1 MDYTA
6 INFNITPFSEE
17 IADILIATMSSIG
30 YEGFQYTDTGFTAY
44 ITCEQ
49 FEEESIQK
57 LEILQSLAVDYQID
71 WNFSVLQDR
80 DWNLEWEKNFTPIVV
95 DNRIL
100 IRAGFHPTIPGIDY
114 DIIIEPKMSFGT
126 GHHPTTT
133 LMLETLLDFSGQMKG
148 KRVLDMGCGT
158 GILSILAAKLGASTV
173 TGIDVDEWSYR
184 NARENIENNR
194 LQNIQIKIGNAGL
207 LEKEKEFD
215 FILANI
221 NRNILLTDMPF
232 YERCLKD
239 GGILIMSGFYTQDLP
254 SIRQKAAELGM
265 TYGDQKMKQNWVAV
279 SFTKNKQFV
288 RYLPLQKS
296 S

>member
-49 FEEESIQK
+49 FEEERIQK

-173 TGIDVDEWSYR
+173 TGIDIDEWSYR
-184 NARENIENNR
+184 NARENIENNQ

-288 RYLPLQKS
+288 EL
-296 S
+296 

>member
-49 FEEESIQK
+49 FEEERIQK
-57 LEILQSLAVDYQID
+57 LEIIQSLAVDYQID

-100 IRAGFHPTIPGIDY
+100 IRAGFHQTIPGIDY

-173 TGIDVDEWSYR
+173 TGIDIDEWSYR
-184 NARENIENNR
+184 NARENIENNQ

-232 YERCLKD
+232 YERCLKE

-254 SIRQKAAELGM
+254 SIRQKVAELGM

-288 RYLPLQKS
+288 EL
-296 S
+296 

>member
-49 FEEESIQK
+49 FEEERIQK
-57 LEILQSLAVDYQID
+57 LEILQSLAVDYQVD

-173 TGIDVDEWSYR
+173 TGIDIDEWSYR
-184 NARENIENNR
+184 NARENIENNQ

-239 GGILIMSGFYTQDLP
+239 GGILIMSGFYTHDLP

-288 RYLPLQKS
+288 EL
-296 S
+296 

>member
-49 FEEESIQK
+49 FQEERIQK
-57 LEILQSLAVDYQID
+57 LEILQSLDADYQID

-80 DWNLEWEKNFTPIVV
+80 DWNLEWEKNFTPIIV

-114 DIIIEPKMSFGT
+114 EIIIEPKMSFGT

-173 TGIDVDEWSYR
+173 TGIDIDEWSYR
-184 NARENIENNR
+184 NARENIENNQ

-239 GGILIMSGFYTQDLP
+239 GAILIMSGFYRQDLP

-265 TYGDQKMKQNWVAV
+265 TYRDQKMKQNWVAV

-288 RYLPLQKS
+288 EL
-296 S
+296 

>member
-17 IADILIATMSSIG
+17 IADILIATMSTIG

-173 TGIDVDEWSYR
+173 TGIDIDEWSYR

-288 RYLPLQKS
+288 EL
-296 S
+296 

>member
-49 FEEESIQK
+49 FEEERIQK

-173 TGIDVDEWSYR
+173 TGIDIDEWSYR
-184 NARENIENNR
+184 NARENIENNQ

-221 NRNILLTDMPF
+221 HRNILLTDMPF

-239 GGILIMSGFYTQDLP
+239 GGILIMSGFYTHDLP

-288 RYLPLQKS
+288 EL
-296 S
+296 

>member
-49 FEEESIQK
+49 FEEERIQK

-173 TGIDVDEWSYR
+173 TGIDIDEWSYR
-184 NARENIENNR
+184 NARENIENNQ

-221 NRNILLTDMPF
+221 NRNILLTDIPF

-288 RYLPLQKS
+288 EL
-296 S
+296 

>member
-17 IADILIATMSSIG
+17 IADILIATMSRIG

-49 FEEESIQK
+49 FEEERIQK

-173 TGIDVDEWSYR
+173 TGIDIDEWSYR
-184 NARENIENNR
+184 NARENIENNQ

-288 RYLPLQKS
+288 EL
-296 S
+296 

>member
-49 FEEESIQK
+49 FEEERIQK

-71 WNFSVLQDR
+71 WNFYVLQDR

-173 TGIDVDEWSYR
+173 TGIDIDEWSYR
-184 NARENIENNR
+184 NARENIENNQ

-288 RYLPLQKS
+288 EL
-296 S
+296 

>member
-57 LEILQSLAVDYQID
+57 LEILQSLAADYQID

-288 RYLPLQKS
+288 EL
-296 S
+296 

>member
-44 ITCEQ
+44 IICEQ
-49 FEEESIQK
+49 FEEERIQK

-173 TGIDVDEWSYR
+173 TGIDIDEWSYR
-184 NARENIENNR
+184 NARENIENNQ

-288 RYLPLQKS
+288 EL
-296 S
+296 

>member
-49 FEEESIQK
+49 FEEERIQK

-114 DIIIEPKMSFGT
+114 DIIIEPKMSFGS

-173 TGIDVDEWSYR
+173 TGIDIDEWSYR
-184 NARENIENNR
+184 NARENIDINQ

-239 GGILIMSGFYTQDLP
+239 GGILIMSGFYTHDLP

-288 RYLPLQKS
+288 EL
-296 S
+296 

>member
-49 FEEESIQK
+49 FEEERIQK

-71 WNFSVLQDR
+71 WNFYVLQDR

-114 DIIIEPKMSFGT
+114 EIIIEPKMSFGT

-173 TGIDVDEWSYR
+173 TGIDIDEWSYR
-184 NARENIENNR
+184 NARENIENNQ

-232 YERCLKD
+232 YERCLKN

-288 RYLPLQKS
+288 EL
-296 S
+296 

>member
-6 INFNITPFSEE
+6 INFNITPISEE
-17 IADILIATMSSIG
+17 IADILIATMSTIG

-173 TGIDVDEWSYR
+173 TGIDIDEWSYR

-288 RYLPLQKS
+288 EL
-296 S
+296 

>member
-49 FEEESIQK
+49 FEEERIQK

-173 TGIDVDEWSYR
+173 TGIDIDEWSYR
-184 NARENIENNR
+184 NARENIENNQ

-279 SFTKNKQFV
+279 SFTNNKQFV
-288 RYLPLQKS
+288 EL
-296 S
+296 

>member
-49 FEEESIQK
+49 FEEERIQK

-71 WNFSVLQDR
+71 WNFYVLQDR

-173 TGIDVDEWSYR
+173 TGIDIDEWSYR
-184 NARENIENNR
+184 NARENIENNQ

-239 GGILIMSGFYTQDLP
+239 GGILIMSGFYTKDLP

-265 TYGDQKMKQNWVAV
+265 TYGDQKMKQHWVAV

-288 RYLPLQKS
+288 EL
-296 S
+296 

>member
-49 FEEESIQK
+49 FEEERIQK

-71 WNFSVLQDR
+71 WNFYVLQDR

-100 IRAGFHPTIPGIDY
+100 IRAGVHPTIPGIDY

-173 TGIDVDEWSYR
+173 TGIDIDEWSYR
-184 NARENIENNR
+184 NARENIENNQ

-239 GGILIMSGFYTQDLP
+239 GGILIMSGFYTKDLP

-288 RYLPLQKS
+288 EL
-296 S
+296 

>member
-288 RYLPLQKS
+288 EL
-296 S
+296 

>member
-17 IADILIATMSSIG
+17 IADILIATMSRIG

-49 FEEESIQK
+49 FEEERIQK

-71 WNFSVLQDR
+71 WNFYVLQDR

-173 TGIDVDEWSYR
+173 TGIDIDEWSYR
-184 NARENIENNR
+184 NARENIENNQ

-254 SIRQKAAELGM
+254 SIRQKAAKLGM

-288 RYLPLQKS
+288 EL
-296 S
+296 

>member
-49 FEEESIQK
+49 FQEERIQK
-57 LEILQSLAVDYQID
+57 LEILQSLAADYQID

-80 DWNLEWEKNFTPIVV
+80 DWNLEWEKNFTPIIV

-114 DIIIEPKMSFGT
+114 EIIIEPKMSFGT

-173 TGIDVDEWSYR
+173 TGIDIDEWSYR
-184 NARENIENNR
+184 NARENIENNQ

-239 GGILIMSGFYTQDLP
+239 GAILIMSGFYRQDLP

-265 TYGDQKMKQNWVAV
+265 TYRDQKMKQNWVAV

-288 RYLPLQKS
+288 EL
-296 S
+296 

>member
-49 FEEESIQK
+49 FEEERIQK

-173 TGIDVDEWSYR
+173 TGIDIDEWSYR
-184 NARENIENNR
+184 NARENIENNQ

-215 FILANI
+215 FICLGHDALDKADKTMI
-221 NRNILLTDMPF
+221 TDYIEATDLLLSGQAHGEKGRNALHGGTGYKYKRVLIW
-232 YERCLKD
+232 YEPERL
-239 GGILIMSGFYTQDLP
+239 
-254 SIRQKAAELGM
+254 
-265 TYGDQKMKQNWVAV
+265 V
-279 SFTKNKQFV
+279 
-288 RYLPLQKS
+288 
-296 S
+296 

>member
-1 MDYTA
+1 MDYKA

-49 FEEESIQK
+49 FEEERIQK

-173 TGIDVDEWSYR
+173 TGIDIDEWSYR
-184 NARENIENNR
+184 NARENIENNQ

-265 TYGDQKMKQNWVAV
+265 TYGGQKMKQNWVAV

-288 RYLPLQKS
+288 EL
-296 S
+296 

>member
-173 TGIDVDEWSYR
+173 TGIDVIEWSYR
-184 NARENIENNR
+184 NA
-194 LQNIQIKIGNAGL
+194 
-207 LEKEKEFD
+207 
-215 FILANI
+215 
-221 NRNILLTDMPF
+221 
-232 YERCLKD
+232 
-239 GGILIMSGFYTQDLP
+239 
-254 SIRQKAAELGM
+254 
-265 TYGDQKMKQNWVAV
+265 
-279 SFTKNKQFV
+279 
-288 RYLPLQKS
+288 
-296 S
+296 

>member
-49 FEEESIQK
+49 FEEERIQK
-57 LEILQSLAVDYQID
+57 LEILQSLAVDYQINWD
-71 WNFSVLQDR
+71 FYVLQDR

-173 TGIDVDEWSYR
+173 TGIDIDEWSYR
-184 NARENIENNR
+184 NARENIENNQ

-288 RYLPLQKS
+288 EL
-296 S
+296 

>member
-184 NARENIENNR
+184 NARENIKNNR

-288 RYLPLQKS
+288 EL
-296 S
+296 

>member
-49 FEEESIQK
+49 FEEERIQK

-173 TGIDVDEWSYR
+173 TGIDIDEWSYR
-184 NARENIENNR
+184 NARENIENNQ

-239 GGILIMSGFYTQDLP
+239 GGILIMSGFYTHDLP

-288 RYLPLQKS
+288 EL
-296 S
+296 

>member
-49 FEEESIQK
+49 FEEERIQK

-133 LMLETLLDFSGQMKG
+133 LMLKTLLDFSGQMKG

-173 TGIDVDEWSYR
+173 TGIDIDEWSYR
-184 NARENIENNR
+184 NARENIENNQ

-215 FILANI
+215 FILATI

-288 RYLPLQKS
+288 EL
-296 S
+296 

>member
-1 MDYTA
+1 
-6 INFNITPFSEE
+6 
-17 IADILIATMSSIG
+17 
-30 YEGFQYTDTGFTAY
+30 
-44 ITCEQ
+44 
-49 FEEESIQK
+49 
-57 LEILQSLAVDYQID
+57 
-71 WNFSVLQDR
+71 
-80 DWNLEWEKNFTPIVV
+80 
-95 DNRIL
+95 
-100 IRAGFHPTIPGIDY
+100 
-114 DIIIEPKMSFGT
+114 
-126 GHHPTTT
+126 
-133 LMLETLLDFSGQMKG
+133 
-148 KRVLDMGCGT
+148 MGCGT

-173 TGIDVDEWSYR
+173 TGIDIDEWSYR
-184 NARENIENNR
+184 NARENIENNQ

-239 GGILIMSGFYTQDLP
+239 GGILIMSGFYTHDLP

-288 RYLPLQKS
+288 EL
-296 S
+296 

>member
-49 FEEESIQK
+49 FEEERIQK

-71 WNFSVLQDR
+71 WNFYVLQDR

-173 TGIDVDEWSYR
+173 TGIDIDEWSYR
-184 NARENIENNR
+184 NARENIENNQ

-239 GGILIMSGFYTQDLP
+239 GGILIMSGFYTKDLP

-288 RYLPLQKS
+288 EL
-296 S
+296 

>member
-49 FEEESIQK
+49 FEEERIQK

-173 TGIDVDEWSYR
+173 TGIDIDEWSYR
-184 NARENIENNR
+184 NARENIENNQ

-239 GGILIMSGFYTQDLP
+239 GGILIMSGFYTKDLP

-288 RYLPLQKS
+288 EL
-296 S
+296 

>member
-49 FEEESIQK
+49 FEEERIQK

-173 TGIDVDEWSYR
+173 TGIDIDEWSYR
-184 NARENIENNR
+184 NARENIENNQ

-279 SFTKNKQFV
+279 SFTNTKQFV
-288 RYLPLQKS
+288 EL
-296 S
+296 

>member
-1 MDYTA
+1 MDYKA

-49 FEEESIQK
+49 FEEERIQK

-100 IRAGFHPTIPGIDY
+100 IRAGIHPTIPGIDY

-173 TGIDVDEWSYR
+173 TGIDIDEWSYR
-184 NARENIENNR
+184 NARENIENNQ

-265 TYGDQKMKQNWVAV
+265 TYGGQKMKQNWVAV

-288 RYLPLQKS
+288 EL
-296 S
+296 

>member
-49 FEEESIQK
+49 FEEERIQK
-57 LEILQSLAVDYQID
+57 LEILQSLVVDYQID

-158 GILSILAAKLGASTV
+158 GILSILTAKLGASTV
-173 TGIDVDEWSYR
+173 TGIDIDEWSYR
-184 NARENIENNR
+184 NARENIENNQ

-232 YERCLKD
+232 YERCLKE

-288 RYLPLQKS
+288 EL
-296 S
+296 

>member
-1 MDYTA
+1 MDYKA

-49 FEEESIQK
+49 FEEERIQK

-114 DIIIEPKMSFGT
+114 DIIEPKMSFGT

-173 TGIDVDEWSYR
+173 TGIDIDEWSYR
-184 NARENIENNR
+184 NARENIENNQ

-265 TYGDQKMKQNWVAV
+265 TYGGQKMKQNWVAV

-288 RYLPLQKS
+288 EL
-296 S
+296 

>member
-49 FEEESIQK
+49 FEEERIQK

-133 LMLETLLDFSGQMKG
+133 LMLKTLLDFSGQMKG

-173 TGIDVDEWSYR
+173 TGIDIDEWSYR
-184 NARENIENNR
+184 NARENIENNQ

-288 RYLPLQKS
+288 EL
-296 S
+296 